1 MVNYGM
7 KSEKFLILSLFRNNP
22 LKMGMNYLINV
33 PVVVTMTIRSRR
45 IFLRSALRN
54 FVDFWT
60 YSSTVRG
67 EMPMIS
73 AISLRFRP

>member
-7 KSEKFLILSLFRNNP
+7 KSEKFSILSLFRNNP
-22 LKMGMNYLINV
+22 LKMEMNYFINV

-73 AISLRFRP
+73 AISLCFRP

>member
-7 KSEKFLILSLFRNNP
+7 KSEKFSILSLFRNNP
-22 LKMGMNYLINV
+22 LKMEMNYFINV

-45 IFLRSALRN
+45 IFLRSSLRN

-73 AISLRFRP
+73 AISLCFRP